1 MGTAALAS
9 DMLWSAV
16 AEPSRRRLIDLLLRH
31 GEASASSLAHE
42 VPFSRQAVAK
52 HLGVL
57 ERAEVVRATQHGRE
71 VRFMVQPDVLAQA
84 AEEMTRTAL
93 EWDVRLARIKRIAEA
108 LHNETLAAE

>member
-1 MGTAALAS
+1 MTTAVLAN

-31 GEASASSLAHE
+31 GEATASTLAHE

-52 HLGVL
+52 HLTVL
-57 ERAEVVRATQHGRE
+57 EKAAVVHATQYGRE
-71 VRFMVQPDVLAQA
+71 VRFAVQPDVLAQV

-108 LHNETLAAE
+108 LHEDM

>member
-1 MGTAALAS
+1 MGTAVLAN
-9 DMLWSAV
+9 DMLWSAA

-31 GEASASSLAHE
+31 GEASASTLAHE

-52 HLGVL
+52 HLTVL
-57 ERAEVVRATQHGRE
+57 ERAEVVHATQRGRE
-71 VRFMVQPDVLAQA
+71 VRFAVQPDVLARA

-93 EWDVRLARIKRIAEA
+93 EWDMRLARIKRIAEA